1 MSSIINELERD
12 TDKRENLK
20 KEGQSISGALR
31 LAQEYEA
38 THGRVSLDNLL
49 QKVVPDNLYEPST
62 VHSQLLELPWADV
75 FTTNWDT
82 LLERAAD
89 GLLERN
95 YERLMR
101 IEDIPLKQRPRLVK
115 LHGSFP
121 SNGPFILTEDDFR
134 TYPQKFAPFINL
146 VQQSMMENVLCLVGF
161 SGDDPNFLAW
171 SGWVRDNLGDNSPRI
186 YLCGMFHMRS
196 GQRRMLEAR
205 GVTVIDLLP
214 IFDVANSVPL
224 NKRHEYA
231 IDWFFKNLKAG
242 QPPDILEWPSKI
254 EINEAIKD
262 PVPMVPEYSGMVPK
276 KEKYGPSHNG

>member
-134 TYPQKFAPFINL
+134 TYPTKKRSSLIFLSSFL
-146 VQQSMMENVLCLVGF
+146 LF
-161 SGDDPNFLAW
+161 SLSDFSL
-171 SGWVRDNLGDNSPRI
+171 LSPS
-186 YLCGMFHMRS
+186 F
-196 GQRRMLEAR
+196 QF
-205 GVTVIDLLP
+205 P
-214 IFDVANSVPL
+214 
-224 NKRHEYA
+224 
-231 IDWFFKNLKAG
+231 
-242 QPPDILEWPSKI
+242 
-254 EINEAIKD
+254 
-262 PVPMVPEYSGMVPK
+262 
-276 KEKYGPSHNG
+276 